1 MKSIILTTIAAAVL
15 AGILILGGTAAF
27 TNMQKVNAQMSA
39 GNMTGGAGNMTGGMM
54 GMKAGGAGPN
64 ITGSIKMSTVIGN
77 ALASQ
82 IKVGLNQSA
91 MTAEKTV
98 GNNSHAV
105 AAHIGVQNG
114 YLVYTVWV
122 IDPNMKFNRVIVD
135 AGNGKV
141 LSNQPISEGESMMI
155 HGMMMGGSMMMQHGP
170 GGMMMRGGGY
180 GAGGSHG
187 MMMGGPGMGKPWP
200 LS

>member
-1 MKSIILTTIAAAVL
+1 MKSMILTTIAVTALAA
-15 AGILILGGTAAF
+15 ILILGGTAAF
-27 TNMQKVNAQMSA
+27 TNMQKATGQMSA
-39 GNMTGGAGNMTGGMM
+39 GNMSGGMK
-54 GMKAGGAGPN
+54 GMKAGSGAPN
-64 ITGSIKMSTVIGN
+64 VTGSIKMSSVIGN
-77 ALASQ
+77 ALSSQ

-91 MTAEKTV
+91 MTAEKAV

-114 YLVYTVWV
+114 YLVYTIWV

-155 HGMMMGGSMMMQHGP
+155 HGMMMGGGGMMMQHGP

-180 GAGGSHG
+180 SAGGSHG

-200 LS
+200 

>member
-1 MKSIILTTIAAAVL
+1 MKSIILTTVAATVL
-15 AGILILGGTAAF
+15 AAILILGGTAAF
-27 TNMQKVNAQMSA
+27 TNLQKVNAQMS
-39 GNMTGGAGNMTGGMM
+39 AGNMTGGMM

-77 ALASQ
+77 ALSSQ

-91 MTAEKTV
+91 MTAEKAV

-141 LSNQPISEGESMMI
+141 LSNQPISQGESMMI
-155 HGMMMGGSMMMQHGP
+155 HGMMMGGGGMMMQHGP

-180 GAGGSHG
+180 SAGGSHG

-200 LS
+200 

>member
-1 MKSIILTTIAAAVL
+1 MVH
-15 AGILILGGTAAF
+15 
-27 TNMQKVNAQMSA
+27 
-39 GNMTGGAGNMTGGMM
+39 
-54 GMKAGGAGPN
+54 GPN
-64 ITGSIKMSTVIGN
+64 VTGSIKMSTVIGN
-77 ALASQ
+77 ALSSQ

-91 MTAEKTV
+91 MTAEKAV

-155 HGMMMGGSMMMQHGP
+155 HGMMMGGGGMMMQYGP

-180 GAGGSHG
+180 SAGGSHG
-187 MMMGGPGMGKPWP
+187 MMMGGPGMGKSWP
-200 LS
+200 

>member
-1 MKSIILTTIAAAVL
+1 
-15 AGILILGGTAAF
+15 
-27 TNMQKVNAQMSA
+27 MS
-39 GNMTGGAGNMTGGMM
+39 GGNMTGGMM
-54 GMKAGGAGPN
+54 GMKAGGGPN

-77 ALASQ
+77 ALSSQ

-91 MTAEKTV
+91 MTAEKAV

-105 AAHIGVQNG
+105 AAHIGVVNG
-114 YLVYTVWV
+114 YLAYTVWV

-155 HGMMMGGSMMMQHGP
+155 HGMMMGG
-170 GGMMMRGGGY
+170 GY
-180 GAGGSHG
+180 DDAAWTWWDDDAWWWWLRWRWL
-187 MMMGGPGMGKPWP
+187 PWYDDGWTWNG
-200 LS
+200 

>member
-1 MKSIILTTIAAAVL
+1 
-15 AGILILGGTAAF
+15 
-27 TNMQKVNAQMSA
+27 MS
-39 GNMTGGAGNMTGGMM
+39 AGNMTGGMM

-77 ALASQ
+77 ALSSQ

-91 MTAEKTV
+91 MTAEKAV

-141 LSNQPISEGESMMI
+141 LSNQPISQGESMI
-155 HGMMMGGSMMMQHGP
+155 NYGHEPWVVADTMMQHGP

-180 GAGGSHG
+180 SAGGSHG
-187 MMMGGPGMGKPWP
+187 CMMGGPGMGKPWP
-200 LS
+200 

>member
-15 AGILILGGTAAF
+15 AAILILGGTAAF
-27 TNMQKVNAQMSA
+27 MNMQKVNAQMSA
-39 GNMTGGAGNMTGGMM
+39 GNMTGGMM
-54 GMKAGGAGPN
+54 GMKAGGPN

-77 ALASQ
+77 ALSSQ

-91 MTAEKTV
+91 MTAEKAV

-141 LSNQPISEGESMMI
+141 LSNQQISEGESMMI
-155 HGMMMGGSMMMQHGP
+155 HGMMMGGGGMMMQHGP

-180 GAGGSHG
+180 SAGGSHG

-200 LS
+200 

>member
-1 MKSIILTTIAAAVL
+1 MKSIILTTIAATVL
-15 AGILILGGTAAF
+15 AAILILGGTAAF

-39 GNMTGGAGNMTGGMM
+39 GNMTGGMGG
-54 GMKAGGAGPN
+54 GPN
-64 ITGSIKMSTVIGN
+64 FTGSIKMSTVIGN
-77 ALASQ
+77 ALSSQ

-91 MTAEKTV
+91 MTAEKAV

-105 AAHIGVQNG
+105 AAHIGMVNG
-114 YLVYTVWV
+114 YLAYTVWV

-155 HGMMMGGSMMMQHGP
+155 HGMMMGGGMMMQHGP
-170 GGMMMRGGGY
+170 GGMMMHGGGGY
-180 GAGGSHG
+180 GGGGSHG
-187 MMMGGPGMGKPWP
+187 MMMGGPGMAKPWP
-200 LS
+200 

>member
-15 AGILILGGTAAF
+15 AAILILGGTAAF
-27 TNMQKVNAQMSA
+27 MNMQKVNAQMSA
-39 GNMTGGAGNMTGGMM
+39 GNMTGGMM
-54 GMKAGGAGPN
+54 GMKAGGPN

-77 ALASQ
+77 ALSSQ

-91 MTAEKTV
+91 MTAEKAV

-122 IDPNMKFNRVIVD
+122 VDPNMKFNRVIVD

-141 LSNQPISEGESMMI
+141 LSNQQISEGESMMI
-155 HGMMMGGSMMMQHGP
+155 HGMMMGG

-180 GAGGSHG
+180 SAGGSHG

-200 LS
+200 

>member
-1 MKSIILTTIAAAVL
+1 MKSIILTSIAATVL
-15 AGILILGGTAAF
+15 AAILILGGTAAF

-39 GNMTGGAGNMTGGMM
+39 GNMTGGIM
-54 GMKAGGAGPN
+54 GMKAGGGPN
-64 ITGSIKMSTVIGN
+64 FTGSIKLSTVMGN
-77 ALASQ
+77 ALSSQ

-91 MTAEKTV
+91 MTAEKAV

-155 HGMMMGGSMMMQHGP
+155 HGMMMGGGMMMQHGP
-170 GGMMMRGGGY
+170 GGMMMRGGGGY
-180 GAGGSHG
+180 GGGGSHG

-200 LS
+200 